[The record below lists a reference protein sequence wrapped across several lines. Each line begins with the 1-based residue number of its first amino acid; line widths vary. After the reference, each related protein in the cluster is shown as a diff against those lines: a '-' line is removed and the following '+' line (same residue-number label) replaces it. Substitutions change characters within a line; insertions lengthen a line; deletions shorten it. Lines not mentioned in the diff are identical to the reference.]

1 MYYYLQ
7 THCQLVKGANRAAIY
22 DFKTSKVHSI
32 NMAAAELVTA
42 CANSPLEE
50 LWNTNTPSSIE
61 YTNFLEKLNCKE
73 LGYFSDTK
81 LDTTLKPSPPT
92 TAITL
97 DFIWL
102 ELTSACNC
110 KCLHCYAEC
119 SPSSTTIAPV
129 SHERWLTLI
138 MEGKRAGANAI
149 QLIGGE
155 PLLYPNWREL
165 IIKASELGYEYIEI
179 FTNGTLVDEDSIEFF
194 KKYHVNIATTI
205 YADNALTHDKITRLP
220 NSFNKTM
227 ATIKKIMAAN
237 IPIRIASIIM
247 KANEHEVEN
256 IKTLYKLW
264 GMPEAHPDVVR
275 PTGRGDDQSILP
287 LHYHKPPITPP
298 FYIDEDS
305 FLSAHLKHPCLA
317 GKIAITATG
326 DVFPCIFARNQL
338 CGNIVNQS
346 LDEILKNSRLT
357 TCWQTT
363 KDSIN
368 KCKDCEYRYACFDCR
383 PLAQGSDP
391 EKNWSASPQNC
402 SYNPYTGQ
410 WDPHPFQMNKG
421 GL

>member
-7 THCQLVKGANRAAIY
+7 THCQLVKGAKRAAIY
-22 DFKTSKVHSI
+22 DFKTNKVHSI
-32 NMAAAELVTA
+32 NMAAAELLTA
-42 CANSPLEE
+42 CTNSPLEE
-50 LWNTNTPSSIE
+50 LWDTNAPETIE

-81 LDTTLKPSPPT
+81 LDTTFKLPPPT

-119 SPSSTTIAPV
+119 SPSSTTTTPV
-129 SHERWLTLI
+129 SHDRWLTLI
-138 MEGKRAGANAI
+138 TEGKKAGANAI

-179 FTNGTLVDEDSIEFF
+179 FTNGTLVTEDSIEFF
-194 KKYHVNIATTI
+194 KKYNVNIATTI
-205 YADNALTHDKITRLP
+205 YADNALTHDTITRLP

-227 ATIKKIMAAN
+227 TTIKKIMVAN

-256 IKTLYKLW
+256 IKALYQLW
-264 GMPEAHPDVVR
+264 GMPDAYPDVVR
-275 PTGRGDDQSILP
+275 PTGRGDDQNILP

-305 FLSAHLKHPCLA
+305 FLNAHLYHSCLA

-338 CGNIVNQS
+338 CGNIVNHS
-346 LDEILKNSRLT
+346 LDEILKNPLLT
-357 TCWQTT
+357 TCWHTT
-363 KDSIN
+363 KDSIT
-368 KCKDCEYRYACFDCR
+368 KCKDCEYRYACSDCR
-383 PLAQGSDP
+383 PLAQGSAP
-391 EKNWSASPQNC
+391 EKNWLAAPQNC

-410 WDPHPFQMNKG
+410 WEPPTLSN
-421 GL
+421 